1 MAAKNQSGQP
11 SYEPLPREDPAAAL
25 LSLSERE
32 DRDHGK
38 TPVFR
43 LSFSPILLLRLM
55 IVPIVITDVVFICM
69 PYESPGSA
77 AVFAMGGI
85 FLAIWHASR
94 VFKSLLPGRKSNKFD
109 LKIGN
114 FFCTIGTTSLASPSS
129 RGAWTYLV
137 SAIDFSFGLFFIGPS
152 VLSFIAYNW
161 YHEANVSGLSLTV
174 VVMQSAIAVLNLISL
189 FRKMKI
195 VVYRGEDEGDYLYS
209 IPDLDVFRDEVSE
222 PRDSMASEV

>member
-11 SYEPLPREDPAAAL
+11 SYEPLPREDTAAAL
-25 LSLSERE
+25 LSPSDRE
-32 DRDHGK
+32 DRDNGK

-43 LSFSPILLLRLM
+43 LSFSPIMLLRLM

-69 PYESPGSA
+69 PYDSPGSA
-77 AVFAMGGI
+77 AVFAIGGI

-114 FFCTIGTTSLASPSS
+114 FFCTIGTTSLASRSS
-129 RGAWTYLV
+129 RGAGTYLV

-152 VLSFIAYNW
+152 VLSFITYNW
-161 YHEANVSGLSLTV
+161 DHLANISGLSLTV
-174 VVMQSAIAVLNLISL
+174 V
-189 FRKMKI
+189 
-195 VVYRGEDEGDYLYS
+195 
-209 IPDLDVFRDEVSE
+209 
-222 PRDSMASEV
+222 

>member
-1 MAAKNQSGQP
+1 
-11 SYEPLPREDPAAAL
+11 
-25 LSLSERE
+25 
-32 DRDHGK
+32 
-38 TPVFR
+38 
-43 LSFSPILLLRLM
+43 M

-69 PYESPGSA
+69 PYDSPGSA
-77 AVFAMGGI
+77 AVFAIGGI
-85 FLAIWHASR
+85 FLVIWHASR

-114 FFCTIGTTSLASPSS
+114 FFCTIGTTSLASRAS
-129 RGAWTYLV
+129 RGAGTYLV

-152 VLSFIAYNW
+152 VLSFITYNW
-161 YHEANVSGLSLTV
+161 DYLANISGLSLTV
-174 VVMQSAIAVLNLISL
+174 VIMQSAIAVLNLISL

-195 VVYRGEDEGDYLYS
+195 VVYRGEDDDDYLYS

>member
-25 LSLSERE
+25 LSPSERE
-32 DRDHGK
+32 DRDNGK

-43 LSFSPILLLRLM
+43 LAFSPIMLLRLM

-69 PYESPGSA
+69 PQASPGSA
-77 AVFAMGGI
+77 AAFAMGGI
-85 FLAIWHASR
+85 FLVMWHASR

-114 FFCTIGTTSLASPSS
+114 FSAPLARLRSPH
-129 RGAWTYLV
+129 AQAV
-137 SAIDFSFGLFFIGPS
+137 EPGLIF
-152 VLSFIAYNW
+152 VLSFITYNW
-161 YHEANVSGLSLTV
+161 YHHANVSGLSLTV
-174 VVMQSAIAVLNLISL
+174 VIMQSAIAVLNLISL

-195 VVYRGEDEGDYLYS
+195 VVYRGEDEQDYLYS